1 MLFFLILS
9 INYSL
14 IYHNLRVILFR
25 GTEPPMVKIYV
36 SQLDNPAVHKNLS
49 YLEIQRLFRHQ
60 YYSEDE
66 ANFDI
71 GLIKMKKPIE
81 MKTDKNEFLAN
92 TVCLPVRGIVNTDYE
107 SAVVSAYGTSYSALP
122 HPHLLQVKLTLFN

>member
-25 GTEPPMVKIYV
+25 GTELPMVKIYV
-36 SQLDNPAVHKNLS
+36 SQLDNPAVHKNLP
-49 YLEIQRLFRHQ
+49 YLEIQKFFRHQ
-60 YYSEDE
+60 YYSEGE

-81 MKTDKNEFLAN
+81 MKTDKNEFLTN
-92 TVCLPVRGIVNTDYE
+92 TVCLPIRGIVNTDYE
-107 SAVVSAYGTSYSALP
+107 SAVVSAYGTWYSARP
-122 HPHLLQVKLTLFN
+122 HPDLLQVRLTPLN